1 MLNMTFVML
10 FMFPF
15 FYICAM
21 SAIIVLITVSILV
34 AVVFLGAFIWSVKS
48 GQYDDTHT
56 PSMKMLL
63 DERKEEE

>member
-1 MLNMTFVML
+1 
-10 FMFPF
+10 MFPF